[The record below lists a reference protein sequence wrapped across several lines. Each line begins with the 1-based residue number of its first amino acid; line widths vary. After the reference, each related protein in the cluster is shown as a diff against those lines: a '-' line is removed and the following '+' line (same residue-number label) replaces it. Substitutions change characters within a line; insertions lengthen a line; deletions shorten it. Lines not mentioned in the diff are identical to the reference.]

1 MIPYELRVQAA
12 LGSAKIQTKE
22 EAALAVLIAEEL
34 RVPLT
39 MVILRP
45 SILRGIMPA
54 EMMLALALQAGH
66 EVWPDPANDDKAAT
80 AHGRRAGSD
89 RVVSATFTVDDAQ
102 RAGLVARDGS
112 AKGPWAQYRDQML
125 WARAVSKLMRQY
137 FPDVVI
143 GISYVP
149 GELDV
154 EEDDEDVEPTV
165 EADLPAE
172 ADLLVEQRDAIA
184 TTIALLDDE
193 SRERLKEAWR
203 EAGLPPLSR
212 IDSEDDLRVADALV
226 AQFVTG
232 DDDTF

>member
-1 MIPYELRVQAA
+1 MIPYDLRVQAA
-12 LGSAKIQTKE
+12 LGSPKIQTKE

-80 AHGRRAGSD
+80 AHGRRAGSE
-89 RVVSATFTVDDAQ
+89 RVVSATFTLEDAQ

-149 GELDV
+149 GELDD
-154 EEDDEDVEPTV
+154 EEDVEPTV
-165 EADLPAE
+165 EAEAD

-193 SRERLKEAWR
+193 SRERLKDAWR
-203 EAGLPPLSR
+203 EANLPPLSR
-212 IDSEDDLRVADALV
+212 IDSEDELRLADALV

-232 DDDTF
+232 DDDAF